1 MGRVEGKVAAIT
13 GAARGQGR
21 AHAIRLAEE
30 GADIIAIDIA
40 KQIGTVRYEMA
51 TPEDLAETARLVKSL
66 GRQIVT
72 AEVDVRDFEGLQ
84 AAFDDGVR
92 QLGRLDIVCANAGI
106 YGHGKA
112 ESFSE
117 EEWDEM
123 MAVNT
128 KGVWHTAK
136 AALPHLRATGG
147 GSIIITSSA
156 AGVKAF
162 QNSLHYVASKH
173 AAMGIMRGLAL
184 QLSPEF
190 IRVNAVLPTNVD
202 TAMIHNPDVWAL
214 VGPDLAPEDRNKEVL
229 ADRFAALNT
238 LPIPWVDPVDISN
251 AVLWL
256 GSDEA
261 RYVTGIALPVD
272 AGCTLQGGH
281 L

>member
-1 MGRVEGKVAAIT
+1 MGRVEGKVAVIT

-21 AHAIRLAEE
+21 AHAVRLAEE

-40 KQIGTVRYEMA
+40 RQIETVPYAMA
-51 TPEDLAETARLVKSL
+51 TSEDLAETARRVKSL
-66 GRQIVT
+66 GRQVVT
-72 AEVDVRDFEGLQ
+72 AAVDVRDFEGLRE
-84 AAFDDGVR
+84 AFDEGVR

-106 YGHGKA
+106 YAHGPG
-112 ESFSE
+112 ESYSE
-117 EEWDEM
+117 AEWDDIM
-123 MAVNT
+123 DVNA

-136 AALPHLRATGG
+136 AALPHLRAAGG

-173 AAMGIMRGLAL
+173 AAVGIMRGLAL

-190 IRVNAVLPTNVD
+190 IRVNAILPTNVD
-202 TAMIHNPDVWAL
+202 TPMIHNPSVWGL
-214 VGPDLAPEDRNKEVL
+214 VGPDLAPEERNKETLAERYAVL
-229 ADRFAALNT
+229 NS
-238 LPIPWVDPVDISN
+238 LPIAWVEPVDISN

-256 GSDEA
+256 ASDEA
-261 RYVTGIALPVD
+261 RYVTGITLPVD

-281 L
+281 M

>member
-1 MGRVEGKVAAIT
+1 MGRVAGKVAAIT

-21 AHAIRLAEE
+21 AHAVRLAEE

-40 KQIGTVRYEMA
+40 KQIDTVPYDMA
-51 TPEDLAETARLVKSL
+51 TSEDLAETARLVKSL
-66 GRQIVT
+66 GRRIVT
-72 AEVDVRDFEGLQ
+72 AEVDVRDFDGLRT
-84 AAFDDGVR
+84 AFDDGVR
-92 QLGRLDIVCANAGI
+92 HLGRLDIVCANAGI

-112 ESFSE
+112 ESFNE
-117 EEWDEM
+117 DQWDDM
-123 MAVNT
+123 MDVNV

-162 QNSLHYVASKH
+162 ANSLHYVASKH
-173 AAMGIMRGLAL
+173 AAVGIMRGLAL
-184 QLSPEF
+184 QLSEEF

-202 TAMIHNPDVWAL
+202 TPMIHNPSVWSL
-214 VGPDLAPEDRNKEVL
+214 VGPDLAPEDRNRETL
-229 ADRFAALNT
+229 AERYALLNT
-238 LPIPWVDPVDISN
+238 LPIAWVDPVDISN

-256 GSDEA
+256 GSDES
-261 RYVTGIALPVD
+261 RYVTGITLPVD